1 MDPARDIETLNED
14 NESEFVDDSECD
26 QSEQP
31 LSLGFEQN
39 TSIPCLNPLDSGS
52 EDYRFNTG
60 ERLLI
65 RYLTKL
71 VLKSN
76 LYPSLSECY
85 PKLVPLKVNTRK

>member
-1 MDPARDIETLNED
+1 MLTKVIPPPLTILFLYAVLGPVDPARDIETLNED

-60 ERLLI
+60 
-65 RYLTKL
+65 
-71 VLKSN
+71 
-76 LYPSLSECY
+76 
-85 PKLVPLKVNTRK
+85 